1 MRWSTRR
8 CQEAE
13 SLFGL
18 REWSAARRE
27 ILALLLGP
35 RLLRLA
41 RPASLAIP
49 SQAKDHEPT
58 ANCWACPRVRGL
70 RRAPMTELSASES
83 TRLPGRHR
91 PSQISAQFIH
101 GDGGCM
107 KAGIFFGPPRVI
119 CVGRL
124 FQVAFSANEE
134 SRPVADLRD

>member
-27 ILALLLGP
+27 ILALLLGR

-83 TRLPGRHR
+83 TRLTADSGTR
-91 PSQISAQFIH
+91 PTIGSWF
-101 GDGGCM
+101 
-107 KAGIFFGPPRVI
+107 VI
-119 CVGRL
+119 LC
-124 FQVAFSANEE
+124 
-134 SRPVADLRD
+134 LRWNGE